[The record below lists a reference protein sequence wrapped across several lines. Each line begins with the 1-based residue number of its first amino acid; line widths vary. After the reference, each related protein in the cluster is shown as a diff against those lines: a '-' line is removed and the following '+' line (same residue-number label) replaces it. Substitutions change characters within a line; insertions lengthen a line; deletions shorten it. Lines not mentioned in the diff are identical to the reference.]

1 MKNSQIYPENFDQLE
16 NIGSVRKEK
25 ELERTIDPME
35 SPQKGTYKPT
45 SSRKHQEGALVSS
58 NSEKGLFSQITD
70 DGANSFENEKV

>member
-45 SSRKHQEGALVSS
+45 STRKH
-58 NSEKGLFSQITD
+58 
-70 DGANSFENEKV
+70 